1 MKTSLVLTV
10 IGDDRPGLVNVLSDT
25 IAAVEGN
32 WTETRMA
39 SLGGKFAG
47 MLLVTVPQAQADA
60 LIAALRALEGPALH
74 LTVERSGEGAPP
86 AAGRLLALELVGQ
99 DRPGIVRDI
108 SHLLAAHGI
117 NIEEL
122 ETACVSGSFSGE
134 ALFKARARLRVPRE
148 VTTEQLRVSLEALA
162 NELMVDISLDEAG
175 TQGESRP

>member
-10 IGDDRPGLVNVLSDT
+10 VGDDRTGLISALSDT
-25 IAAVEGN
+25 IAAFGGN

-47 MLLVTVPQAQADA
+47 ILLVTVPQAQAND
-60 LIAALRALEGPALH
+60 LIAAVKRLDARTLH
-74 LTVERSGEGAPP
+74 VDVARSEADAPS
-86 AAGRLLALELVGQ
+86 GTRLLTLELIGQ

-108 SHLLAAHGI
+108 SHLLAEHGI

-134 ALFKARARLRVPRE
+134 ALFKAQARLRLPRE
-148 VTTEQLRVSLEALA
+148 LSTADLRASLEALA
-162 NELMVDISLDEAG
+162 NELMVDLSLDEAAPHNG
-175 TQGESRP
+175 

>member
-1 MKTSLVLTV
+1 MRTSLVLTV
-10 IGDDRPGLVNVLSDT
+10 IGNDRPGLVSTLSDT
-25 IAAVEGN
+25 IAASDGN

-47 MLLVTVPQAQADA
+47 ILLVTVPQAKADA
-60 LIAALRALEGPALH
+60 LIGALQNLEAESLH
-74 LTVERSGEGAPP
+74 LTIGQITGAAPP
-86 AAGRLLALELVGQ
+86 EGSRLLALELVGQ

-108 SHLLAAHGI
+108 SHLLAEHGI

-134 ALFKARARLRVPRE
+134 ALFKAQARLRVPRQVPTAE
-148 VTTEQLRVSLEALA
+148 LRTGLEALA

-175 TQGESRP
+175 SNNA

>member
-10 IGDDRPGLVNVLSDT
+10 VGDDRTGLISALSDT
-25 IAAVEGN
+25 IAGFGGN

-47 MLLVTVPQAQADA
+47 ILLVTVPQAQAND
-60 LIAALRALEGPALH
+60 LIAAVKRLDARTLH
-74 LTVERSGEGAPP
+74 VDVERSEADTPSGT
-86 AAGRLLALELVGQ
+86 RLLTLELIGQ

-108 SHLLAAHGI
+108 SHLLAEHGI

-134 ALFKARARLRVPRE
+134 ALFKAQARLRLPRE
-148 VTTEQLRVSLEALA
+148 LSTADLRASLEALA
-162 NELMVDISLDEAG
+162 NELMVDLSLDEAAPHNG
-175 TQGESRP
+175 

>member
-10 IGDDRPGLVNVLSDT
+10 VGDDRTGLISALSDT
-25 IAAVEGN
+25 IAAFGGN

-47 MLLVTVPQAQADA
+47 ILLVTVPQAQAND
-60 LIAALRALEGPALH
+60 LIAAVKRLDARTLH
-74 LTVERSGEGAPP
+74 VDVERSEADTPSGT
-86 AAGRLLALELVGQ
+86 RLLTLELIGQ

-108 SHLLAAHGI
+108 SHLLAEHGI

-134 ALFKARARLRVPRE
+134 ALFKAQARLRLPRE
-148 VTTEQLRVSLEALA
+148 LSTADLRASLEALA
-162 NELMVDISLDEAG
+162 NELMVDLSLDEAAPHNG
-175 TQGESRP
+175 

>member
-1 MKTSLVLTV
+1 MRTSLVLTV
-10 IGDDRPGLVNVLSDT
+10 IGDDRPGLVNALSDT
-25 IAAVEGN
+25 IAAFDGN

-47 MLLVTVPQAQADA
+47 ILLVTAPQPNADA
-60 LIAALRALEGPALH
+60 LITALRKLEAQWLH
-74 LTVERSGEGAPP
+74 LAIDRSRGEAP
-86 AAGRLLALELVGQ
+86 AGSRLLELELVGQ

-108 SHLLAAHGI
+108 SHLLAERGI

-134 ALFKARARLRVPRE
+134 ALFKAQARLRVPPQVATAELRE
-148 VTTEQLRVSLEALA
+148 VLEALA

-175 TQGESRP
+175 PHEH

>member
-1 MKTSLVLTV
+1 METSLVLTV
-10 IGDDRPGLVNVLSDT
+10 VGNDRTGLISALSDT
-25 IAAVEGN
+25 IAAFGGN

-47 MLLVTVPQAQADA
+47 ILLVTVPQPQADPLICA
-60 LIAALRALEGPALH
+60 LQRLDARTLH
-74 LTVERSGEGAPP
+74 LDIERSEAHLPSET
-86 AAGRLLALELVGQ
+86 RLLALELVGQ

-108 SHLLAAHGI
+108 SHLLAGHGI

-134 ALFKARARLRVPRE
+134 ALFRAHARLRLPSE
-148 VTTEQLRVSLEALA
+148 LSAADLRASLEALA

-175 TQGESRP
+175 PQQLKT